1 MGRRSSHE
9 TSNYPLKFLS
19 PTSKRG
25 RFQNQRLQRSRLLKR
40 VNKLYNKTKVEL
52 PESQS
57 EELCALIEAIE
68 GSADRQKELRN
79 ITKEG
84 NKVTKKG
91 VRAGDCLREVW
102 NKDKES
108 FFRDQLKNGEL
119 SHC

>member
-1 MGRRSSHE
+1 M
-9 TSNYPLKFLS
+9 S

-25 RFQNQRLQRSRLLKR
+25 HFQNQRLQRSRLLKC

-68 GSADRQKELRN
+68 GSADRQKELSN

-91 VRAGDCLREVW
+91 VTAGD
-102 NKDKES
+102 S
-108 FFRDQLKNGEL
+108 FCMIMPCYQL
-119 SHC
+119 